1 VQDADDA
8 TEQIERE
15 IGIVIECE
23 PTGDE
28 EKRKFTDKTQDELIE
43 LLIRAQVRKDRCL
56 LPSSPALFSISK
68 VADKA
73 YRLRWAARFHLRH
86 HHHLLLLLGGRKPR
100 SKRNRLPLPR
110 CLHLR
115 RTSTSSTSYP
125 KAARLAWVFP
135 AEAEAAML
143 LKHRHSNSSSQ
154 SSKAEAVIGKCRRQD
169 LLVAGAL
176 LLVSSRCSRVL
187 LNGRLEWRAGTR
199 IKVVETR
206 TGRTTSM
213 QRIKA
218 RLQTEAGVKI
228 RLQGAGVQQAE
239 VKRLLRAQVAG
250 DC

>member
-1 VQDADDA
+1 
-8 TEQIERE
+8 
-15 IGIVIECE
+15 
-23 PTGDE
+23 
-28 EKRKFTDKTQDELIE
+28 
-43 LLIRAQVRKDRCL
+43 
-56 LPSSPALFSISK
+56 
-68 VADKA
+68 
-73 YRLRWAARFHLRH
+73 
-86 HHHLLLLLGGRKPR
+86 
-100 SKRNRLPLPR
+100 
-110 CLHLR
+110 
-115 RTSTSSTSYP
+115 
-125 KAARLAWVFP
+125 
-135 AEAEAAML
+135 ML